1 MIMMD
6 FLITKQLEGEEPIV
20 NEMHPQPVIKMR
32 C

>member
-6 FLITKQLEGEEPIV
+6 FLITNQLEGEERIWNEIEKQPI
-20 NEMHPQPVIKMR
+20 IKMR